1 MGFPHSSILR
11 ALNLTAISSPS
22 AQSELEAQNDL
33 ASYVSQLVNSWEGV
47 IAKYTQNLFSGSTA
61 SPGLSDLH
69 NLMQN
74 GAGLNN
80 GPTGLDSAGIY
91 DMQAIM
97 ENTIFGLLIPKA
109 WQTSNEDVH
118 PVIL

>member
-1 MGFPHSSILR
+1 MAF
-11 ALNLTAISSPS
+11 NLTETFVPS

-47 IAKYTQNLFSGSTA
+47 IAKYTANLFSGSMA
-61 SPGLSDLH
+61 VPGLSDLYK
-69 NLMQN
+69 LMQN

-91 DMQAIM
+91 DMQSIM

-109 WQTSNEDVH
+109 WQTSNKDVH
-118 PVIL
+118 PIIL

>member
-1 MGFPHSSILR
+1 
-11 ALNLTAISSPS
+11 
-22 AQSELEAQNDL
+22 
-33 ASYVSQLVNSWEGV
+33 
-47 IAKYTQNLFSGSTA
+47 
-61 SPGLSDLH
+61 
-69 NLMQN
+69 MQN
-74 GAGLNN
+74 GTGLNN
-80 GPTGLDSAGIY
+80 GPTGIDSAGIY